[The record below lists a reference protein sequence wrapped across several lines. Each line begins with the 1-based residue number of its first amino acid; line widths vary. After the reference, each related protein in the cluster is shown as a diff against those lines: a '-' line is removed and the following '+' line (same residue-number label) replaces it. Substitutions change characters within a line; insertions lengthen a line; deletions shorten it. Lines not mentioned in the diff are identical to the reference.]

1 MLNFKVWIITIILMT
16 FCASAQNFS
25 AQLTVKDSTHQIQ
38 LTFGMDPLASDS
50 FDVGLDLLA
59 PPPPP
64 SGAFDARLTFNN
76 VDYLIDYRQSTTDTT
91 VYRINYAAAQGEA
104 PIVLSWDN
112 SQLAQ
117 WGHFTIV
124 DDISGNLFGPV
135 DMLSVDSLIA
145 DDPTIQNGLRIVVV
159 AYSPLDPPQNLSA
172 VAGNQSVQ
180 LSWSAPQLLKKAS
193 VKKMSDDKASFLAGI
208 EADFTGQS
216 AKVESAPLGYKIYRS
231 ENNLQFNN
239 IDSVDAGQLTY
250 TDTGLENDSTYYYY
264 VTAVYVNGES
274 APSDTVAATPQGVS
288 ILFEEVFGDT
298 LPPTGW
304 QVLDNDGSGSAWE
317 FQQAI
322 LFTSGDT
329 VLPQTGQSFWF
340 SNFNN
345 ANSSGLIDEWLI
357 SPQIPAANFDELTF
371 YAGAIGGSFPD
382 SLKLLI
388 STTGTNPSDFV
399 EVAYVQVPGPTGSWH
414 EFTFD
419 ISAFSGSPIYFAVNY
434 YIVDGGPTGS
444 NSDNVWVDH
453 FIITGDQPVGISD
466 SEEVPNQ
473 FELAQNYPNP
483 FNPGTT
489 IRYALPYQAE
499 VRLEIYNA
507 LGQLVKVLVNK
518 SQTAGIKTVNWNGTN
533 QFGEPV
539 SSGVYLYRLKAG
551 NHIQTRKMML
561 LK

>member
-1 MLNFKVWIITIILMT
+1 MS
-16 FCASAQNFS
+16 FCTNAQNFS

-76 VDYLIDYRQSTTDTT
+76 IDYLIDYRQSTTDTT
-91 VYRINYAAAQGEA
+91 VYLVNYAAAQGED
-104 PIVLSWDN
+104 PIILSWDK

-117 WGHFTIV
+117 WGSFTIV
-124 DDISGNLFGPV
+124 DDINGNLFGPV
-135 DMLSVDSLIA
+135 DMLSVDSLVA
-145 DDPTIQNGLRIVVV
+145 SDPTIQNGLRIVVV
-159 AYSPLDPPQNLSA
+159 AYSPLNPPQNLTA

-180 LSWSAPQLLKKAS
+180 LSWLAPQMLKRALFEKLAN
-193 VKKMSDDKASFLAGI
+193 DKSTFLAGT
-208 EADFTGQS
+208 EAEIAAQS
-216 AKVESAPLGYKIYRS
+216 ANVEFAPIGYKIYRS
-231 ENNLQFNN
+231 ENNQQFNK
-239 IDSVDAGQLTY
+239 IDSVDAAQVTY
-250 TDTGLENDSTYYYY
+250 TDTGLTNDSTYYYY

-274 APSDTVAATPQGVS
+274 APSDTVAATPRGVS
-288 ILFEEVFGDT
+288 ILFEEVFSDT
-298 LPPTGW
+298 LPPAGW

-317 FQQAI
+317 FRQAI

-357 SPQIPAANFDELTF
+357 SPQIPAANFDKLTF
-371 YAGAIGGSFPD
+371 YAGSIGGSFPD
-382 SLKLLI
+382 SLKLLV
-388 STTGTNPSDFV
+388 STTGTNPGDFV
-399 EVAYVQVPGPTGSWH
+399 EVAYVLVPGPTGSWH

-419 ISAFSGSPIYFAVNY
+419 ISAFSGSPIYIAVNY

-453 FIITGDQPVGISD
+453 FIITGDHQVGVHD
-466 SEEVPNQ
+466 SEGLPTQ

-489 IRYALPYQAE
+489 IQYALPSQAD
-499 VRLEIYNA
+499 VRLEIYNT
-507 LGQLVKVLVNK
+507 LGQLVKVLI
-518 SQTAGIKTVNWNGTN
+518 SEPQTAGIKTVSWDGTN
-533 QFGEPV
+533 QSGAPV
-539 SSGVYLYRLKAG
+539 SSGIYLYRLKAG
-551 NHIQTRKMML
+551 NQVQTRKMML

>member
-1 MLNFKVWIITIILMT
+1 MHNFKVWIITIILMT

-25 AQLTVKDSTHQIQ
+25 AQITVKDSTHQIQ

-180 LSWSAPQLLKKAS
+180 LSWLAPQLLKKAS

-239 IDSVDAGQLTY
+239 IDSVDVGQLTY

-466 SEEVPNQ
+466 SEEVPSQ

>member
-1 MLNFKVWIITIILMT
+1 MHNFKVWIITIILMT
-16 FCASAQNFS
+16 FCANAQNFS
-25 AQLTVKDSTHQIQ
+25 AQITVKDSTHQIQ

-64 SGAFDARLTFNN
+64 SGAFDARLIFNN

-104 PIVLSWDN
+104 PIILSWDK

-117 WGHFTIV
+117 WGLFTIV

-145 DDPTIQNGLRIVVV
+145 NDPTIQNGLRIVVV

-180 LSWSAPQLLKKAS
+180 LSWLAPQLLKKAS

-274 APSDTVAATPQGVS
+274 EPSDTVAATPQGVS

>member
-1 MLNFKVWIITIILMT
+1 
-16 FCASAQNFS
+16 
-25 AQLTVKDSTHQIQ
+25 
-38 LTFGMDPLASDS
+38 
-50 FDVGLDLLA
+50 
-59 PPPPP
+59 
-64 SGAFDARLTFNN
+64 
-76 VDYLIDYRQSTTDTT
+76 
-91 VYRINYAAAQGEA
+91 
-104 PIVLSWDN
+104 
-112 SQLAQ
+112 
-117 WGHFTIV
+117 
-124 DDISGNLFGPV
+124 
-135 DMLSVDSLIA
+135 
-145 DDPTIQNGLRIVVV
+145 
-159 AYSPLDPPQNLSA
+159 
-172 VAGNQSVQ
+172 
-180 LSWSAPQLLKKAS
+180 
-193 VKKMSDDKASFLAGI
+193 
-208 EADFTGQS
+208 
-216 AKVESAPLGYKIYRS
+216 
-231 ENNLQFNN
+231 
-239 IDSVDAGQLTY
+239 
-250 TDTGLENDSTYYYY
+250 
-264 VTAVYVNGES
+264 
-274 APSDTVAATPQGVS
+274 VS

-419 ISAFSGSPIYFAVNY
+419 ISAFSGSPIYFGVNY

-466 SEEVPNQ
+466 SEEVPSQ

>member
-1 MLNFKVWIITIILMT
+1 MHNFKVWIITIILMT

-25 AQLTVKDSTHQIQ
+25 AQITVKDSTHQIQ

-180 LSWSAPQLLKKAS
+180 LSWLAPQLLKKAS

-239 IDSVDAGQLTY
+239 IDSVDVGQLTY

-274 APSDTVAATPQGVS
+274 APSDTVAATPQAVS
-288 ILFEEVFGDT
+288 VLFEEVFGDT